1 MARIRP
7 DSGFRAAFGFSGNFR
22 SGRISVGKLIK
33 FLSRVGR
40 RSGKPKIFARMRSPA
55 RDTVRDS
62 DLTDAWFDEEDEAV
76 VSEQNETKDPASDTE
91 AEDDYMTMDLSK
103 F

>member
-1 MARIRP
+1 
-7 DSGFRAAFGFSGNFR
+7 
-22 SGRISVGKLIK
+22 
-33 FLSRVGR
+33 
-40 RSGKPKIFARMRSPA
+40 
-55 RDTVRDS
+55 VRDS